1 MHLLRRVRALSF
13 HFGLSP
19 GFDLC
24 LFVISC
30 FFLLFLHALAFI
42 FSVTRSFS
50 LPEFSF
56 FQSGTSPWHE
66 LCYSAVV
73 LRRSAWSRSSRFGR
87 AALFC
92 VAWICADARVIQVIP
107 GEVLHSLNPRPSPLH
122 SRGVQAASVLPVIGL
137 APRGEDGMV
146 ASVEETESSASSTS
160 SGRHSA
166 GLPIVGPPRGLFATG
181 LSWRKIL
188 FRFFARI
195 CNCIPLITP

>member
-1 MHLLRRVRALSF
+1 MSF

-137 APRGEDGMV
+137 APRREDGMV
-146 ASVEETESSASSTS
+146 LASVEETQSHLPAPPARAATLRASPSSALPAGSSL
-160 SGRHSA
+160 RA
-166 GLPIVGPPRGLFATG
+166 FQEENPFQVFPLPLA
-181 LSWRKIL
+181 L
-188 FRFFARI
+188 
-195 CNCIPLITP
+195 